1 MLNVIVLLALVF
13 TVVGAIWLAVLAG
26 QSFYGWM
33 RETYTRPLTEE
44 EKWQETSMESMS
56 EEEWSA
62 LLASLEDEE
71 STDTSR

>member
-1 MLNVIVLLALVF
+1 MANVVVLLALGLALFGVF
-13 TVVGAIWLAVLAG
+13 ALAVLAG
-26 QSFYGWM
+26 QWVYQAIRGKDA
-33 RETYTRPLTEE
+33 RPLTDE